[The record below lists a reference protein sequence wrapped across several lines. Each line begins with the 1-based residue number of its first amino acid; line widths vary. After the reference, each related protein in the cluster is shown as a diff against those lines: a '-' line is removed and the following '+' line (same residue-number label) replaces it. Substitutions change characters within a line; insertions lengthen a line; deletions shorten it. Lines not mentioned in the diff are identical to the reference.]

1 MSMMGQLM
9 KPKKTEITDKLRREI
24 NKVVNKYID
33 DGVAE
38 LVPGVLFI
46 DEVHMLDI
54 ECFTYLHRALESTI
68 APIVIF
74 ATNRGDETENSIFGI
89 IMNVRVVAG
98 KCEIRG
104 TEVESA
110 HGIPRDLLDRLLI
123 IRTLPY
129 SEEEM
134 VQIIKIR
141 AATEG
146 LTVED
151 EAFTVLGKIGTNAT
165 LRYAVQVRLIAL
177 YPMRSLEFIATCIFS
192 Y

>member
-1 MSMMGQLM
+1 M
-9 KPKKTEITDKLRREI
+9 
-24 NKVVNKYID
+24 
-33 DGVAE
+33 AE

-74 ATNRGDETENSIFGI
+74 ATNRGEARPVYIDNVPSVVVVLGNSI
-89 IMNVRVVAG
+89 
-98 KCEIRG
+98 IRG
-104 TEVESA
+104 TDVRSP

-141 AATEG
+141 ASTEG
-146 LTVED
+146 LTIEE
-151 EAFTVLGKIGTNAT
+151 EAVGVLGKIGSNAT
-165 LRYAVQVRLIAL
+165 LRYAVQVPKSSEEYL
-177 YPMRSLEFIATCIFS
+177 
-192 Y
+192 

>member
-1 MSMMGQLM
+1 
-9 KPKKTEITDKLRREI
+9 
-24 NKVVNKYID
+24 
-33 DGVAE
+33 
-38 LVPGVLFI
+38 
-46 DEVHMLDI
+46 
-54 ECFTYLHRALESTI
+54 
-68 APIVIF
+68 
-74 ATNRGDETENSIFGI
+74 
-89 IMNVRVVAG
+89 MNVCALAG

-177 YPMRSLEFIATCIFS
+177 YEIWSLEFIATYIFS